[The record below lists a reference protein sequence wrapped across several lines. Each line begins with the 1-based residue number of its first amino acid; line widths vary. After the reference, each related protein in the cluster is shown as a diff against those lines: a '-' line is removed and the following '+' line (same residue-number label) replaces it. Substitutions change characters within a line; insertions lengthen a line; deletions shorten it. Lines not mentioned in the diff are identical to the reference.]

1 MCSNGYGNSNGID
14 DVRRELCEHTVCES
28 RWLSNTACPPH
39 SLAHNIIPF
48 ALLRFHEM
56 FSATQRLQ
64 FERTAT
70 RPTPNTYIHAHVA
83 CIYFHS
89 SIFPFFL
96 CSKRLAVLRCVA
108 SLSDMLLLLLVRC
121 HCSNSNNRHE
131 NENEEFQSNTARAHF
146 SLSLIHPIL
155 LFALSRSP
163 KLPLFALSYRFYCC
177 FCCCCCS
184 GCASACF
191 SLNFALFCFFAHTGR
206 RLIEN
211 VCGGVKTYENVSSP
225 NFCEYL

>member
-1 MCSNGYGNSNGID
+1 M
-14 DVRRELCEHTVCES
+14 
-28 RWLSNTACPPH
+28 
-39 SLAHNIIPF
+39 
-48 ALLRFHEM
+48 
-56 FSATQRLQ
+56 
-64 FERTAT
+64 
-70 RPTPNTYIHAHVA
+70 
-83 CIYFHS
+83 
-89 SIFPFFL
+89 
-96 CSKRLAVLRCVA
+96 LRCVA
-108 SLSDMLLLLLVRC
+108 SLSDMLLPLLLLLVRC

-163 KLPLFALSYRFYCC
+163 KLPLIALSFRLYCC
-177 FCCCCCS
+177 CCCCCCS
-184 GCASACF
+184 GCASACL